1 MGKIIIDVDINMS
14 SDGGAD
20 QEHDFAAAGA
30 SFVRLPDI
38 FTQIAGKRCQQDIK
52 WGGADHDDQHSPADW
67 ELFIQ
72 HQIGDLIDAEGNP
85 TPDYRARL
93 IDIAALACAA
103 MQSWDR
109 LHPPGHPAGARVPVP
124 GERRRE
130 RLQHGWHAPFRH
142 RRRPCLAGRGYRRGE
157 RQRRAGTRQRMA
169 GDEGLIQN

>member
-14 SDGGAD
+14 GDGGAD

-85 TPDYRARL
+85 TPNYRARL

-103 MQSWDR
+103 AQSWDR
-109 LHPPGHPAGARVPVP
+109 LHPQDTLRARVFQSLENAVVNGYPMEDTAPSDIAEDLVWLDADIE
-124 GERRRE
+124 GENVKDVQE
-130 RLQHGWHAPFRH
+130 HVSEW
-142 RRRPCLAGRGYRRGE
+142 LA
-157 RQRRAGTRQRMA
+157 TK
-169 GDEGLIQN
+169 